1 MSFFRIR
8 ILLIF
13 ICVAQFAAAQ
23 NRGKIIWTADG
34 SSYNKVK
41 DGNIIQ
47 VDPVTEEET
56 IVVSK
61 AKITDPATN
70 KALVPQ
76 SYEFNSNY
84 TRVLIFTNTVKVW
97 RYNTMGDYWLYD
109 ILADKLTKMGKGL
122 GRR

>member
-13 ICVAQFAAAQ
+13 ICVVQFAAAQ

-61 AKITDPATN
+61 ASRAVQVGDEYEVKTENKRWVIKVTDR
-70 KALVPQ
+70 KSV
-76 SYEFNSNY
+76 
-84 TRVLIFTNTVKVW
+84 V
-97 RYNTMGDYWLYD
+97 
-109 ILADKLTKMGKGL
+109 
-122 GRR
+122 